1 MFSIWVLTPRSEG
14 GMGFSPKENGEL
26 KLCASVIVLFME
38 LVIPVGFLKQV
49 GYVRGACISFVL
61 FSISISMIWLP
72 SRLNNSFLG
81 FVSLLIAL
89 VTSRISIS
97 VIRIA
102 YFIMVK
108 NVTTVS
114 IRGRFLAI
122 DAALVMITR
131 TASQVIFGW
140 FFSWSLSNLK
150 KSDGNISFP
159 FNEPFTFYVISFFGM
174 LGAISVSMCSMDA
187 EKP

>member
-1 MFSIWVLTPRSEG
+1 MGKGHLKISKSLGGPSIEKIFLVKILQPTPRVLTYAP
-14 GMGFSPKENGEL
+14 L
-26 KLCASVIVLFME
+26 
-38 LVIPVGFLKQV
+38 
-49 GYVRGACISFVL
+49 VRGACISFVL
-61 FSISISMIWLP
+61 FSVSISMIWLP

-108 NVTTVS
+108 NVTLVC
-114 IRGRFLAI
+114 IRSRLLAI
-122 DAALVMITR
+122 DADLVMITR
-131 TASQVIFGW
+131 TASQVVFGW

-150 KSDGNISFP
+150 KSDGKISFP

-174 LGAISVSMCSMDA
+174 LGAISVSMCSKDA